1 MSNVNHTLT
10 QSLISPVQASGT
22 VTHSFADG
30 SLTVESEGRGWHC
43 RRAAS
48 CVIVPQ
54 AGDTVLIARV
64 DNRIWILAVLEQLN
78 PQASQLRVPGDLQ
91 IHSQGELS
99 LSGASLRVSA
109 EQGDCHIGEMKYSGD
124 SLSAWVSLSRIVGK
138 RAASV
143 WQTVTQISHHLFRST
158 RQTEQVRAGQLDMKA
173 EHYARLHAQNVVITS
188 KAITKV
194 DSEQIHMG

>member
-1 MSNVNHTLT
+1 MIHINHKLAQTVA
-10 QSLISPVQASGT
+10 PPMQATGV

-48 CVIVPQ
+48 CLIVPH
-54 AGDTVLIARV
+54 AGDTVMIASA
-64 DNRIWILAVLEQLN
+64 DNQIWLLAVLESVN
-78 PQASQLRVPGDLQ
+78 PQRAEVSVPGDLH
-91 IHSQGELS
+91 ILSAGELS
-99 LSGASLRVSA
+99 LSGMALRVSA
-109 EQGDCHIGEMKYSGD
+109 KQGDCHISEMNYSGD
-124 SLSAWVSLSRIVGK
+124 KLSAWVNLSRIVGK
-138 RAASV
+138 RAESV
-143 WQTVTQISHHLFRST
+143 WQTVTQISHNLLRMT

-173 EHYARLHAQNVVITS
+173 EDYARLHAHNTVITS

>member
-78 PQASQLRVPGDLQ
+78 PRRRSCASRA
-91 IHSQGELS
+91 ICRST
-99 LSGASLRVSA
+99 ARVSLA
-109 EQGDCHIGEMKYSGD
+109 
-124 SLSAWVSLSRIVGK
+124 SAARPCASAQSR
-138 RAASV
+138 
-143 WQTVTQISHHLFRST
+143 VTATS
-158 RQTEQVRAGQLDMKA
+158 
-173 EHYARLHAQNVVITS
+173 AR
-188 KAITKV
+188 
-194 DSEQIHMG
+194 

>member
-124 SLSAWVSLSRIVGK
+124 SLSAWVSLSRVVGK
-138 RAASV
+138 RAESV
-143 WQTVTQISHHLFRST
+143 W
-158 RQTEQVRAGQLDMKA
+158 
-173 EHYARLHAQNVVITS
+173 
-188 KAITKV
+188 
-194 DSEQIHMG
+194 